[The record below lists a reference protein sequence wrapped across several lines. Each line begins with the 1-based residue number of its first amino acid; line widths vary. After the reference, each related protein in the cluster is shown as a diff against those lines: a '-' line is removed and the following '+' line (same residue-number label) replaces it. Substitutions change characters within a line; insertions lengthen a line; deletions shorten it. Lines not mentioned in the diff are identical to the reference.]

1 MASTDGGATGRLI
14 IKCGWSYLF
23 NIKGTTSF
31 NITPADTLSYDYT
44 VSPPD
49 AEITVESP
57 YSDYFIYSVD
67 QRGSDESVETS
78 GSSYGTI
85 TITPT
90 KECGDKMEITIRAK
104 NKYNDEVVGE
114 KVIRGFCKY
123 GKLPAQ
129 ITADSRTR
137 GRWSSLNNGVL
148 TLGDGEEYSLQ
159 VGIKGSGYNGHIE
172 KVEFKCNDTSLSSII
187 SQTSTSVGNDQ
198 CLFKIS
204 HGEDN
209 IYKKEGYTI
218 HHLYV
223 DKSFPTYA
231 DTKKYAWASG
241 IYQHK
246 EGWSNEYTYNSGYF
260 ILVKPD
266 TSWDRVY
273 YAHMNSN
280 TSISG
285 YSTGCSVGKLINL
298 DGDGNLI
305 QTENLQELTDYKGF
319 FMEKSELE
327 NNPWLYC
334 PGVNIGNPN
343 VTIDSHII
351 TKHVDATEKTW
362 TSSDDT
368 VRESRQIGTI
378 EITIIHN
385 GKTEKADLTIPV
397 YLETRNCP
405 CQ

>member
-1 MASTDGGATGRLI
+1 
-14 IKCGWSYLF
+14 
-23 NIKGTTSF
+23 
-31 NITPADTLSYDYT
+31 
-44 VSPPD
+44 
-49 AEITVESP
+49 
-57 YSDYFIYSVD
+57 
-67 QRGSDESVETS
+67 
-78 GSSYGTI
+78 
-85 TITPT
+85 
-90 KECGDKMEITIRAK
+90 MEITIRAK

-172 KVEFKCNDTSLSSII
+172 KVEFKCNDTSLSNII

-204 HGEDN
+204 HGTDM
-209 IYKKEGYTI
+209 IDQRKGYTI
-218 HHLYV
+218 NHLYV
-223 DKSFPTYA
+223 DPSYPSWDDMMSYGWYSAMLVHQKGQSNEFTYKNGMLRLFKPDGINCHMGYYA
-231 DTKKYAWASG
+231 DDY
-241 IYQHK
+241 I
-246 EGWSNEYTYNSGYF
+246 
-260 ILVKPD
+260 
-266 TSWDRVY
+266 
-273 YAHMNSN
+273 
-280 TSISG
+280 
-285 YSTGCSVGKLINL
+285 GCVGSDSYSVGNNL
-298 DGDGNLI
+298 VNKDKDGNFI
-305 QTENLQELTDYKGF
+305 KTENLKEATDWRGRF
-319 FMEKSELE
+319 ITTSELK

-334 PGVNIGNPN
+334 PGTVVSDDMAVFKVNWSDIENGTYKNGKYGDPLCL
-343 VTIDSHII
+343 VEPHII
-351 TKHVDATEKTW
+351 GSHVDATEKTW